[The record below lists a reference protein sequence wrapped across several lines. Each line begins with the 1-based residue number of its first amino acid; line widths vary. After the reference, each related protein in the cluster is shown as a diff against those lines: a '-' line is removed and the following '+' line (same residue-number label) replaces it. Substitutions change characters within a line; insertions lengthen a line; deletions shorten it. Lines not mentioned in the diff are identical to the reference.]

1 MNLFCFSFRFG
12 FVSVFHSFFQKLQ
25 GKEKENL
32 NEKIQKKKIPN
43 KILALRIQNTKTT
56 AFGYLT
62 TDGGGGTIGLESIPV
77 HNMIPPSP
85 ITHTTLTHTHA
96 CSTLSTRVCVSE
108 QIEC

>member
-62 TDGGGGTIGLESIPV
+62 TDGGGGTMGPV

-96 CSTLSTRVCVSE
+96 CSTLSTRVCVSKL
-108 QIEC
+108 IEC